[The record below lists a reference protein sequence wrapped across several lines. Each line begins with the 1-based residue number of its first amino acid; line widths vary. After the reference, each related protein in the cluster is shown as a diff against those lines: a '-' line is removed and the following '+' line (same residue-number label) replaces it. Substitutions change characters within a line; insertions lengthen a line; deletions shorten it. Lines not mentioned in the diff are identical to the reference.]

1 MNIREAIIKIVEDG
15 QNFEIYSKV
24 CKVISID
31 KDLNTCDVEPLDG
44 DAELLDVRLTATEEN
59 QTGFLVYPEIDSSV
73 IVTFIDKDTA
83 FVSMCTEVEEI
94 LINGGSNGGLIKI
107 NTLISELNKNNLI
120 LDAIK
125 NTVSTPI
132 PEAGNG
138 SPSSLGTAL
147 NSALLSLNTGDFSD
161 MEDETIKH

>member
-1 MNIREAIIKIVEDG
+1 MNIREAIIKIVDDG

-24 CKVISID
+24 CKVISVD

-59 QTGFLVYPEIDSSV
+59 QTGFIVYPEIDSSV

-83 FVSMCTEVEEI
+83 FVSMCTETEEI
-94 LINGGSNGGLIKI
+94 LINGGTNGGLINI
-107 NTLISELNKNNLI
+107 ETLISNLDKNNLI

-125 NTVSTPI
+125 RVVSAPI
-132 PEAGNG
+132 AEAGNG
-138 SPSSLGTAL
+138 APSSLGTAL
-147 NSALLSLNTGDFSD
+147 NSALLSLNVGDFSS
-161 MEDETIKH
+161 MEDEKIKH

>member
-1 MNIREAIIKIVEDG
+1 MTIREAIIKIVEDG

-24 CKVISID
+24 CKVVSVD

-44 DAELLDVRLTATEEN
+44 DAELLDVKLTATEEN
-59 QTGFLVYPEIDSSV
+59 KTGFLVYPEIDSSV

-83 FVSMCTEVEEI
+83 FVSMCTEVEEVV
-94 LINGGSNGGLIKI
+94 INGGSNGGLIKI

-120 LDAIK
+120 LNAIK
-125 NTVSTPI
+125 SVVSTPI
-132 PEAGNG
+132 PETGNG

-147 NSALLSLNTGDFSD
+147 NSALLSLQIGDFSG
-161 MEDETIKH
+161 MENDKIKH